1 MVVGAK
7 LIFNILHGRRADI
20 KNSFR
25 NQRCRIKTAVQT
37 YLYQI
42 VITIF
47 REMRLKLSLR
57 EPWGVFLIRICIK
70 FVKTVAKITI
80 AYLFLEFLAKQRID
94 FQSVS
99 KLFLVHIKD
108 LVGSLLFSNLV
119 EVEHLFFLPVLHLDR
134 RTYRQAFKKITCMSL
149 RI

>member
-7 LIFNILHGRRADI
+7 LIFNILYGRRADI

-47 REMRLKLSLR
+47 REMRLKLSLW
-57 EPWGVFLIRICIK
+57 EP
-70 FVKTVAKITI
+70 
-80 AYLFLEFLAKQRID
+80 
-94 FQSVS
+94 
-99 KLFLVHIKD
+99 
-108 LVGSLLFSNLV
+108 
-119 EVEHLFFLPVLHLDR
+119 
-134 RTYRQAFKKITCMSL
+134 
-149 RI
+149 

>member
-1 MVVGAK
+1 MVGAK
-7 LIFNILHGRRADI
+7 LIFNILHAQRADI

-57 EPWGVFLIRICIK
+57 EP
-70 FVKTVAKITI
+70 
-80 AYLFLEFLAKQRID
+80 
-94 FQSVS
+94 
-99 KLFLVHIKD
+99 
-108 LVGSLLFSNLV
+108 
-119 EVEHLFFLPVLHLDR
+119 
-134 RTYRQAFKKITCMSL
+134 
-149 RI
+149 